1 MPIISSVV
9 IHFHGFLQET
19 GLSNIISDSLRH
31 LGSMPTPA
39 VSLIVCVIIAM
50 LTEVTTNSATTALL
64 LPIVADLVRR
74 NNSFSYKTLKP
85 SMKKCI
91 K

>member
-1 MPIISSVV
+1 MSD
-9 IHFHGFLQET
+9 
-19 GLSNIISDSLRH
+19 IISDSLRH

-64 LPIVADLVRR
+64 LPIVADLVRTR
-74 NNSFSYKTLKP
+74 SITCSYENGETFCD
-85 SMKKCI
+85 SKCTKERQNKEI
-91 K
+91 KRANQNE